1 MEAIKPTIEQQMEQ
15 EGALMVQRVTGLTI
29 TNDAE
34 YERGGDILKDIKAR
48 IKAVKDYWKAPK
60 AAAQAAHKTLVDR
73 EKQMLKPLEDAEGTV
88 KKTMLAYTTEQ
99 QRRQR
104 EAEEAARK
112 AQQEEQARLAALAAE
127 AEQQGDADGAAFMRE
142 MSEAVEAEPVQPTAA
157 PRGVSVRTTWKAR
170 VTDPK
175 LVPAYFDGY
184 ELREINMTALN
195 GLARQY
201 EGGLDIPGVEFYKDS
216 VMSVRA

>member
-15 EGALMVQRVTGLTI
+15 EGALMVKRVTGLTI
-29 TNDAE
+29 ATDDD
-34 YERGGDILKDIKAR
+34 YSRGGDILKDIKAR

-73 EKQMLKPLEDAEGTV
+73 EKQMLKPLEDAEATV
-88 KKTMLAYTTEQ
+88 KKTMLAYTTDQ
-99 QRRQR
+99 QLR
-104 EAEEAARK
+104 
-112 AQQEEQARLAALAAE
+112 QQEEQARLAALAAQ

-142 MSEAVEAEPVQPTAA
+142 MSAAVEPVQPTG
-157 PRGVSVRTTWKAR
+157 GVSVRTTWKAR

-184 ELREINMTALN
+184 ELREISMTALN
-195 GLARQY
+195 NLAQWNKGR
-201 EGGLDIPGVEFYKDS
+201 LNIPGVEFYRDS
-216 VMSVRA
+216 VMSVRTK

>member
-1 MEAIKPTIEQQMEQ
+1 METIKPTIEQQMEQ
-15 EGALMVQRVTGLTI
+15 DGALMVKRVTGLTI
-29 TNDAE
+29 TNDDD
-34 YERGGDILKDIKAR
+34 YSRGGDILKDIKAR

-73 EKQMLKPLEDAEGTV
+73 EKQMLKPLEDAEATV

-99 QRRQR
+99 QRKR
-104 EAEEAARK
+104 
-112 AQQEEQARLAALAAE
+112 QEEQARLAALAAQ

-142 MSEAVEAEPVQPTAA
+142 MSAAVEQVQPTG
-157 PRGVSVRTTWKAR
+157 GVSVRTTWKAR

-175 LVPAYFDGY
+175 KVPAYFDCY

-201 EGGLDIPGVEFYKDS
+201 EGGLNIPGVEFYRDETL
-216 VMSVRA
+216 SVRA

>member
-15 EGALMVQRVTGLTI
+15 EGALMVKRVTGLTI

-99 QRRQR
+99 RRI
-104 EAEEAARK
+104 AEEAARK
-112 AQQEEQARLAALAAE
+112 AREEEQARLAALAAQ
-127 AEQQGDADGAAFMRE
+127 AERQGDADSAAFMRD
-142 MSEAVEAEPVQPTAA
+142 MMDAAEPEQVQPTAA
-157 PRGVSVRTTWKAR
+157 AKGVSVRTTWKAR

-201 EGGLDIPGVEFYKDS
+201 EGGLDIPGVEFYRDETL
-216 VMSVRA
+216 SVRT

>member
-1 MEAIKPTIEQQMEQ
+1 MEAIRPTIEQQMEQ
-15 EGALMVQRVTGLTI
+15 EGALMVKRVTGLTI

-99 QRRQR
+99 RRI
-104 EAEEAARK
+104 AEEAARK
-112 AQQEEQARLAALAAE
+112 AREEEQARLAALAAQ
-127 AEQQGDADGAAFMRE
+127 AEQQGDADSAAFMRDMMDTE
-142 MSEAVEAEPVQPTAA
+142 EPQQVQPTVT
-157 PRGVSVRTTWKAR
+157 PKGVSVRTTWKAR

-195 GLARQY
+195 NLARWR
-201 EGGLDIPGVEFYKDS
+201 EGQMQIPGVEFYQDKTL
-216 VMSVRA
+216 SVRA

>member
-15 EGALMVQRVTGLTI
+15 EGALVVKRVTGLTI

-99 QRRQR
+99 RRI
-104 EAEEAARK
+104 AEEAARE
-112 AQQEEQARLAALAAE
+112 ALEVHARLTALVE
-127 AEQQGDADGAAFMRE
+127 LAEQQGDADRAAFMRD
-142 MSEAVEAEPVQPTAA
+142 MMDTEAQPAQPTVAA
-157 PRGVSVRTTWKAR
+157 KGVSVRMTWKAR

-201 EGGLDIPGVEFYKDS
+201 EGRLNIPGVKFYQDETLS
-216 VMSVRA
+216 VMAK

>member
-15 EGALMVQRVTGLTI
+15 EGALMVKRVTGLTI
-29 TNDAE
+29 TTDDD
-34 YERGGDILKDIKAR
+34 YSRGGDILKDIKAR

-73 EKQMLKPLEDAEGTV
+73 EKQMLKPLEDAEATV

-99 QRRQR
+99 QRKR
-104 EAEEAARK
+104 
-112 AQQEEQARLAALAAE
+112 QEEQARLAALAAQ

-142 MSEAVEAEPVQPTAA
+142 MSAAVEPVQPTG
-157 PRGVSVRTTWKAR
+157 GVSVRTTWKAR

-175 LVPAYFDGY
+175 KVPAYFDGY

-201 EGGLDIPGVEFYKDS
+201 EGGLEIPGVEFYRDS
-216 VMSVRA
+216 TMSVRA

>member
-1 MEAIKPTIEQQMEQ
+1 METINPTIEQKLELD
-15 EGALMVQRVTGLTI
+15 GALMVKRVTGLSI
-29 TNDAE
+29 TNDIE

-73 EKQMLKPLEDAEGTV
+73 EKQMLKPLEDAEATV
-88 KKTMLAYTTEQ
+88 KMTMLAYTTEQ
-99 QRRQR
+99 QRKR
-104 EAEEAARK
+104 
-112 AQQEEQARLAALAAE
+112 QEEHARLAALAAQ

-142 MSEAVEAEPVQPTAA
+142 MSAAVEPVQPTG
-157 PRGVSVRTTWKAR
+157 GVSVRTTWKAR

-175 LVPAYFDGY
+175 KVPAYFNGY

-201 EGGLDIPGVEFYKDS
+201 EGGLDIPGVEFYRDS
-216 VMSVRA
+216 TMSVRG

>member
-15 EGALMVQRVTGLTI
+15 EGALMVKRVTGLTI
-29 TNDAE
+29 TNDDD
-34 YERGGDILKDIKAR
+34 YSRGGDILKDIKAR

-60 AAAQAAHKTLVDR
+60 AAAQAAHKTLFDR
-73 EKQMLKPLEDAEGTV
+73 EKQMLKPLEDAEATV

-99 QRRQR
+99 QRRQ
-104 EAEEAARK
+104 
-112 AQQEEQARLAALAAE
+112 QEEQARLAALAAQ

-142 MSEAVEAEPVQPTAA
+142 MSAAVEPVQPMG
-157 PRGVSVRTTWKAR
+157 GVSVRTTWKAR

-175 LVPAYFDGY
+175 KVPAYFDGY

-201 EGGLDIPGVEFYKDS
+201 EGGLDIPGVEFYRDS
-216 VMSVRA
+216 TMSVRG

>member
-15 EGALMVQRVTGLTI
+15 EGALMVKRVTGLTI

-48 IKAVKDYWKAPK
+48 IKAVKDYWKQPK

-99 QRRQR
+99 RRI
-104 EAEEAARK
+104 AEEAARK
-112 AQQEEQARLAALAAE
+112 AREEEQARLAALAAQ
-127 AEQQGDADGAAFMRE
+127 AEQQGDADSAAFMRD
-142 MSEAVEAEPVQPTAA
+142 MMDTVEPEQVQPTAA
-157 PRGVSVRTTWKAR
+157 AKGVSVRTTWKAR

-201 EGGLDIPGVEFYKDS
+201 DGGLDIPGVEFYRDETL
-216 VMSVRA
+216 SVRG

>member
-1 MEAIKPTIEQQMEQ
+1 MEAINLTIEQQMEQ
-15 EGALMVQRVTGLTI
+15 EGALMVKRVTGLTI

-48 IKAVKDYWKAPK
+48 IKAVKDYWKQPK
-60 AAAQAAHKTLVDR
+60 AAAQAANKTLVDR

-99 QRRQR
+99 RRI
-104 EAEEAARK
+104 AEESARK
-112 AQQEEQARLAALAAE
+112 AREEEQERLAALAAQ
-127 AEQQGDADGAAFMRE
+127 AEQQGDADSAAFMRD
-142 MSEAVEAEPVQPTAA
+142 MMDAAEPEQVQPTVT
-157 PRGVSVRTTWKAR
+157 PKGVSVRTTWKAR
-170 VTDPK
+170 VTDPQ

-184 ELREINMTALN
+184 ELREINMTVLN

-201 EGGLDIPGVEFYKDS
+201 EGGLDIPGVEFYRDETL
-216 VMSVRA
+216 SVRA